1 MRSWMISPYPES
13 MDSDAARR
21 EVGRLLA
28 SRDCSNVTASMRS
41 IANDYANYRYE
52 MNYGMVM
59 SLLKLLRS
67 QPYYREGTQ

>member
-1 MRSWMISPYPES
+1 M
-13 MDSDAARR
+13 
-21 EVGRLLA
+21 LA

-52 MNYGMVM
+52 MNYGMAM

-67 QPYYREGTQ
+67 QPYHPRESQ

>member
-1 MRSWMISPYPES
+1 MRSWMTSPYPES

-67 QPYYREGTQ
+67 QPYYPRESQ